1 MKNKK
6 MSALAKRLCPD
17 PLNPQKGLR
26 KKSNGTFELVRSI
39 NKRQRSFSS
48 KHPEEVWEKYASAL
62 SASESE
68 KDSETFA
75 ASQNSKGPLF
85 NDVADKYE
93 ELVRSMKNG
102 TQKSYLPAI
111 QRARERFGESRM
123 KEIEPWQIKDFL
135 NSLGMAKTTVSN
147 QKSVINAMY
156 QLYIDDPV
164 WHGDYNPASMT
175 SIPRGLKQTRRT
187 PPSEA
192 QIQAVKNAANG
203 TPSREDL
210 VPIIY
215 MCTGA
220 RRGEGCAI
228 QLENID
234 WENDIITIERA
245 VEWPNNRPRFTSTK
259 TGAGVRKIPLL
270 KMLKDA
276 LQEYRSFPKE
286 TFIVGLGKEPVTAC
300 CYKRMWSAWWKD
312 KGFAKPVVRTK
323 NVVRH
328 GKQTTIRETEWIATV
343 SAHQFRHEYVCMLCE
358 AGVKEEVAIQIIGHS
373 NAKMVHEVYMH
384 LKESMLNDA
393 AKRLNKYLT

>member
-6 MSALAKRLCPD
+6 MSALAKGLCPD

-48 KHPEEVWEKYASAL
+48 KHPEEVWEKYAAAL
-62 SASESE
+62 SASENEEDDESLAV
-68 KDSETFA
+68 DQSI
-75 ASQNSKGPLF
+75 KGPLF

-93 ELVRSMKNG
+93 EYVRSMKNG

-111 QRARERFGESRM
+111 QRARARFGESHM

-135 NSLGMAKTTVSN
+135 KNLGMAKTTVSN
-147 QKSVINAMY
+147 QKSVINSIY
-156 QLYIDDPV
+156 QFYIDDPI

-175 SIPRGLKQTRRT
+175 TIPRGLKQTRRI
-187 PPSEA
+187 PPNAA

-220 RRGEGCAI
+220 RRGECCAI
-228 QLENID
+228 QLKNID
-234 WENDIITIERA
+234 WENNIITIERA
-245 VEWPNNRPRFTSTK
+245 VEWPNNRPQFTTTK
-259 TGAGVRKIPLL
+259 TGAGVRQIPLL

-276 LQEYRSFPKE
+276 LSKYRNLPKE
-286 TFIVGLGKEPVTAC
+286 TFIVGLGKTPVTAC
-300 CYKRMWSAWWKD
+300 AYKRMWSAWWKE
-312 KGFAKPVVRTK
+312 KGFARPVARTK
-323 NVVRH
+323 NVIRN
-328 GKQTTIRETEWIATV
+328 GKQTTIHTTEWIATV

-384 LKESMLNDA
+384 LKKSMLTEA
-393 AKRLNKYLT
+393 TKQLNQYLA